1 MAKYRQQMKRLN
13 LNIDKC
19 YRMYDE
25 QDVRYVFKND
35 FVDISLAIGFD
46 FSFEELINIFN
57 IICEQGSKAK
67 QTSDQQ
73 EQVNQKAI
81 QDNKTRFN
89 LTQFTNALQDNRD
102 ENWMF
107 QAYIKIHSTVL
118 QKSLTYKRLFNTW
131 KDKKSKSGSLRL
143 NQVELTNGLKRLK
156 AGLTMDEVSR
166 LCQA

>member
-107 QAYIKIHSTVL
+107 
-118 QKSLTYKRLFNTW
+118 
-131 KDKKSKSGSLRL
+131 
-143 NQVELTNGLKRLK
+143 
-156 AGLTMDEVSR
+156 
-166 LCQA
+166 